1 MAKRNGAKLVIL
13 NRDATE
19 FDEISD
25 LVIHEDI
32 GAVLSFSVDD
42 D

>member
-25 LVIHEDI
+25 LVIHDDI
-32 GAVLSFSVDD
+32 GSVLSSFVVD
-42 D
+42 